1 LGGRLF
7 NFIEAANAARK
18 MKRILTLLILFSVTQ
33 PAYGAT
39 DIPSTFTF
47 QGSGYGHGVGMSQI
61 GAKGQALEGK
71 SAQDIL
77 TYYFPG
83 AALTPV
89 DNTQI
94 IRVNVAHQVAS
105 AALTVSSPA
114 NDCSFVLANDALPSQ
129 QVAPNS
135 KITFA
140 ITGKLVGLISAASNQ
155 QSPQFVPVTNWL
167 VTWTG
172 TDCVV
177 LLKVGAQT
185 MKLKYGSLNIRA
197 VPITGHGYKIEVVNS
212 MRLSDEYLYGISE
225 VPSSWP
231 SAALESQV
239 IVSRTYALSR
249 IKNVRKDCDCNV
261 YASKYDQVYIGYSK
275 EAEPKYGALW
285 RAAVQATIVD
295 TSTALAI
302 TYNGAPISVYFFSSS
317 AGQTQRSIDVW
328 GTDIPYLTSVA
339 DPWSLDPKLNPKY
352 ANWVRVITQKQMAEV
367 FGLPDVVRYSI
378 SSRSPTDSVKS
389 ITGYSSVGKK
399 KTISVSDFKVPLKI
413 PSSWFDLPA
422 KISLPDSATVVGN

>member
-1 LGGRLF
+1 
-7 NFIEAANAARK
+7 
-18 MKRILTLLILFSVTQ
+18 MKRFLLILIVLSSAQ
-33 PAYGAT
+33 PAYAT
-39 DIPSTFTF
+39 PEIPSTFTF
-47 QGSGYGHGVGMSQI
+47 KGSGYGHGVGMSQI

-89 DNTQI
+89 DNSQI

-105 AALTVSSPA
+105 ATFTISSQP
-114 NDCSFVLANDALPSQ
+114 NDCSFNLANEAAPSQ
-129 QVAPNS
+129 PLAANS
-135 KITFA
+135 KITFSVV
-140 ITGKLVGLISAASNQ
+140 GKQIGVLGKAPSQ
-155 QSPQFVPVTNWL
+155 QSVQFAPATNWAIG
-167 VTWTG
+167 WTG

-177 LLKVGAQT
+177 LLKVGIQT
-185 MKLKYGSLNIRA
+185 MKLKYGAISVRS

-231 SAALESQV
+231 QAALESQV

-249 IKNVRKDCDCNV
+249 IKSVRKDCDCNV
-261 YASKYDQVYIGYSK
+261 YSSKYDQVYIGYSK

-285 RAAVQATIVD
+285 RNAVQATVVD

-302 TYNGAPISVYFFSSS
+302 TFNGAPINVYFFSSS

-328 GTDIPYLTSVA
+328 GTDSPYLTSVP

-352 ANWVRVITQKQMAEV
+352 ANWVRVITQQQMAEV

-378 SSRSPTDSVKS
+378 ASRSATDSVMS
-389 ITGYSSVGKK
+389 LTGFSSTGLS
-399 KTISVSDFKVPLKI
+399 KTISVSAFKVPLKI

-422 KISLPDSATVVGN
+422 KIALPDTSTVVGN